1 MHKKDDFVMQKES
14 PLEFLEKNVSRLER
28 ANIKLAVD
36 AGYELAYKTLNKD
49 ESWLLQLRGSELLPR
64 LKSHAVEYSLVQ
76 FIKRGLISFNYEL
89 KNTSKNRSTF
99 LLFSNSEGSI
109 EYIVNQTANGEKP
122 SREAKYRTERYQ
134 QFESYFDFD
143 KGELIVD
150 APVYTEINHGHQS
163 TLPKF
168 VVLGIPKS
176 NKEWHSRINLSDE
189 VSLLDYEHSEI
200 KTKENEL
207 SDFDFDDFKKFVIK
221 GDVK

>member
-1 MHKKDDFVMQKES
+1 MQNNDGFVMQKES
-14 PLEFLEKNVSRLER
+14 PKEFLEKNVSRLER
-28 ANIKLAVD
+28 ANIKLAVET
-36 AGYELAYKTLNKD
+36 GYELAHKTLNKD

-99 LLFSNSEGSI
+99 LLFSNSEGNI
-109 EYIVNQTANGEKP
+109 ECIVNQTTNGEKP
-122 SREAKYRTERYQ
+122 SREAKYRIERYQ
-134 QFESYFDFD
+134 QFESYYDFD
-143 KGELIVD
+143 KEQIITD
-150 APVYTEINHGHQS
+150 APVYTEINHGYQS
-163 TLPKF
+163 KTPKF
-168 VVLGIPKS
+168 VVIGIPKN
-176 NKEWHSRINLSDE
+176 NKEWHTGINLSNE